1 MAELS
6 DMRHHSVQWRKF
18 RGKKKLAISQNVEK
32 QRKYLCNVLY
42 IMKFMIIKMSS
53 KLYINMLLY
62 KSLTNF
68 TIKHENLK
76 NIQDI

>member
-1 MAELS
+1 MSNGGNSEE
-6 DMRHHSVQWRKF
+6 
-18 RGKKKLAISQNVEK
+18 KKKLAISQNVEK